1 MNLYVIIKLKT
12 YLQIRELNIAL
23 DNVLKNK

>member
-12 YLQIRELNIAL
+12 YLQIRELKIAL